1 MKHQLRRW
9 IMKEEEKENK
19 GKEKP
24 EESGESGFRY
34 LIIGRSQ
41 IEVTGGK

>member
-9 IMKEEEKENK
+9 IMKEEEKE
-19 GKEKP
+19 KP
-24 EESGESGFRY
+24 EESGKSGFRY